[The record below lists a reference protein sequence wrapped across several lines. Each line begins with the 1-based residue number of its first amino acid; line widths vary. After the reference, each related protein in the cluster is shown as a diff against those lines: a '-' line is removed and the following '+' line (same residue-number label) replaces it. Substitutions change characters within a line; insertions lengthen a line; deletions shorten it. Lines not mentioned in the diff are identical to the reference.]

1 MPLSPYRFFSSL
13 SFCRLSALIT
23 GCGFPLWGEPP
34 WQGDQWAMVFEDGFR
49 VNFVI
54 VFVIVLLSFC
64 VT

>member
-1 MPLSPYRFFSSL
+1 MIQSLWLAGWLAEFVVVGSSGVRFLSMR
-13 SFCRLSALIT
+13 ATAII
-23 GCGFPLWGEPP
+23 

>member
-1 MPLSPYRFFSSL
+1 MIQSL
-13 SFCRLSALIT
+13 WLAGWLAEFVVVAGSLIVY
-23 GCGFPLWGEPP
+23 GFVWGEPP
-34 WQGDQWAMVFEDGFR
+34 WQGNQWAMVFEDGFR